1 LDEIILFRRLTRA
14 QMDKIVEIQVQRLM
28 KLLADRKITLT
39 LDAKAKTWLAQ
50 AGYDPVFGARPL
62 KRVIQRSLQDPLAQ
76 FILEG
81 QIEDG
86 AVVKVSAGKR
96 GLIINGMEFATDI
109 DDIGLRGEPGHP
121 SHAVH

>member
-1 LDEIILFRRLTRA
+1 
-14 QMDKIVEIQVQRLM
+14 MDKIVEIQVQRLM
-28 KLLADRKITLT
+28 KLLADRKIALT

-62 KRVIQRSLQDPLAQ
+62 RRVIQRSLQDPLAQ
-76 FILEG
+76 LILEG
-81 QIEDG
+81 KVEDG

-96 GLIINGMEFATDI
+96 GLIVNGMEFAADTD
-109 DDIGLRGEPGHP
+109 DLGPRGERGQS